1 MKKNCRR
8 GRKHCVSQHRSCQF
22 NFVLSV
28 CVGICMSYMGSR
40 YAPPYRW
47 NSRNAHQMG
56 MSGPDADNL
65 TASPVSCHN
74 ESSILQSAERWLSPP
89 NPSNATMLHATST
102 IHVSYALP
110 YSLPSNLNSGPN
122 GAPFF
127 SSCFSLFGF
136 VGPVTHSHMH
146 THSNNKKREKI
157 LPRRDYGVDRC
168 PTHTHIRS
176 TIVRIFPSCTVHFF
190 LK

>member
-89 NPSNATMLHATST
+89 NPSNATMLHATSI

-127 SSCFSLFGF
+127 FLLLLFVWF
-136 VGPVTHSHMH
+136 CRT
-146 THSNNKKREKI
+146 
-157 LPRRDYGVDRC
+157 
-168 PTHTHIRS
+168 
-176 TIVRIFPSCTVHFF
+176 FFF
-190 LK
+190 L